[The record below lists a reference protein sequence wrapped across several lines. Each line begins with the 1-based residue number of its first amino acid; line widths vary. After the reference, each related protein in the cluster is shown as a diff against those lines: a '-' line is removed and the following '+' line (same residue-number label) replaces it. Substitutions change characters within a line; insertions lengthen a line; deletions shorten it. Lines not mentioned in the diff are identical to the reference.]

1 MFRNVFLTSLAL
13 PITALLFLGAC
24 TSLPPRP
31 SATVPEQW
39 DAFVAGYI
47 EGHFAAVPSFA
58 VRAGRHEFD
67 GKLPDWSEAGLQREI
82 ARLQAAQ
89 TRALAFDAAAL
100 TESQRF
106 ERDYLLAVIDKNLF
120 WLTTAGWPYKNPF
133 YYGRDLDPE
142 VYVTREYAPLAV
154 RMKAYIAYARAIPGA
169 IEQIR
174 GNLRPPLPRTYIDNG
189 RVIFGGLAS
198 FYATAVPVIF
208 AAVLDEKLQEELRRA
223 NAVALRAVQEMDTW
237 LAAQQESA
245 TEDFALGAELF
256 EEMLRRTER
265 IDLPLARLE
274 TLGRQDLAR
283 NLVSLREACAFF
295 LPDATLAA
303 CVDAV
308 NANKPAGGAVAGA
321 RRQLDEL
328 KEFVIAK
335 QVVTIPGAEEARV
348 AESPDYM
355 RWNLAYIAIP
365 GPYEQGL
372 PAIYYVAPPD
382 PAWSEAERRA
392 YLPGEAKL
400 RFVSVHEVWPGHF
413 LQYLHAHRAASKIG
427 QLFSSYAFSE
437 GWAHYSEEMMWE
449 AGLGS
454 GDPETHIGQ
463 ILEALL
469 RNVRFLSAIALHTGR
484 MTVAESVEL
493 FREAAYLDP
502 GNARQQAARG
512 TFDPAYLNYT
522 LGKLMIRQLR
532 DDWSATR
539 GGRPAWPAFH
549 EAFLSLGAPPIP
561 LVRAALLGAEGGP
574 PL

>member
-1 MFRNVFLTSLAL
+1 MLS
-13 PITALLFLGAC
+13 LFLVLFCAC
-24 TSLPPRP
+24 APLHQR
-31 SATVPEQW
+31 SAAAVPEEW

-47 EGHFAAVPSFA
+47 EDSFVALPPFA

-67 GKLPDWSEAGLQREI
+67 GKLPDWSAAGLQREI
-82 ARLQAAQ
+82 VRLQAAQ
-89 TRALAFDAAAL
+89 TRALSFAAAAL

-120 WLTTAGWPYKNPF
+120 WLTATGWPYKNPL
-133 YYGRDLDPE
+133 YYGRDLDPG

-154 RMKAYIAYARAIPGA
+154 RMQAYIAYAQAITEA
-169 IEQIR
+169 IAQIR
-174 GNLRPPLPRTYIDNG
+174 SNLRPPLARTYIDNG
-189 RVIFGGLAS
+189 RITFGGLAA
-198 FYATAVPVIF
+198 FYANEVPAVF
-208 AAVLDEKLQEELRRA
+208 AAVADEPLQEELRRA
-223 NAVALRAVQEMDTW
+223 NGAALRAVQEMDTW
-237 LAAQQESA
+237 LAAQQKSA

-256 EEMLRRTER
+256 REMLRRTER
-265 IDLPLARLE
+265 IDLPLERLE
-274 TLGRQDLAR
+274 TLGRQDLER
-283 NLVSLREACAFF
+283 NLAALRAACA
-295 LPDATLAA
+295 LYAPDAPLAA

-308 NANKPAGGAVAGA
+308 NANKPADGAVVAA

-328 KEFVIAK
+328 KAFLIAK
-335 QVVTIPGAEEARV
+335 QLLTIPGSEEARV
-348 AESPDYM
+348 AESPPYM

-382 PAWSEAERRA
+382 PTWSAAERQA

-413 LQYLHAHRAASKIG
+413 LQHLHAHRAASKIG

-469 RNVRFLSAIALHTGR
+469 RNVRFLSAIALHTGH
-484 MTVAESVEL
+484 MTVAESEEL
-493 FREAAYLDP
+493 FREAAFLDP

-522 LGKLMIRQLR
+522 IGKLMIRQLR

-539 GGRPAWPAFH
+539 GGREAWPAFH
-549 EAFLSLGAPPIP
+549 DAFLALGAPPIP
-561 LVRAALLGAEGGP
+561 LVRAALLGPAGGP